1 MICYCDREEQLL
13 SVSALASY
21 MAVHLVHE
29 LESCVRGHHIYKEVW
44 TPVTGEVL
52 SCARETVNLHDH
64 FAVKV
69 LRAGVIVGHLPKKIP
84 YSRDYKYP
92 SIIRTPQIQVPI

>member
-1 MICYCDREEQLL
+1 M
-13 SVSALASY
+13 
-21 MAVHLVHE
+21 
-29 LESCVRGHHIYKEVW
+29 RGHHIYKEVW

-69 LRAGVIVGHLPKKIP
+69 LRAGVIVGHLPKKISTH
-84 YSRDYKYP
+84 YS
-92 SIIRTPQIQVPI
+92 